1 MAVSFIG
8 GENPHHEIYLPPLNS
23 EVILGCIKY
32 MYFIFAKMLVCIYT
46 KTVLEMCLHY
56 IKRIDTTVF

>member
-8 GENPHHEIYLPPLNS
+8 GEKPHHAIYLPPLNS

-46 KTVLEMCLHY
+46 KNSVRNVPSLY
-56 IKRIDTTVF
+56 